1 MFIHDP
7 PNHAAKTDCSRLA
20 EVHIAG
26 GRRISLKVFA
36 DGFEDIARGMIRD
49 RFLMGVFEAG
59 DHDQIMERAILIP
72 TNRIDCVVDLDE

>member
-1 MFIHDP
+1 MPYFPPSASSGGDP
-7 PNHAAKTDCSRLA
+7 PRRA

-36 DGFEDIARGMIRD
+36 DDFEDIARGMIRD
-49 RFLMGVFEAG
+49 RFLMGVFEV
-59 DHDQIMERAILIP
+59 DDPDQVMERAILIP